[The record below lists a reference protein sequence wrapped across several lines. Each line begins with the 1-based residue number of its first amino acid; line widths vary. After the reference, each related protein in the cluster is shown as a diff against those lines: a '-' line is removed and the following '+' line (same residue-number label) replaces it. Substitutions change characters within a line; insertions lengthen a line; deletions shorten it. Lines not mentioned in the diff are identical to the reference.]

1 MKEERNSKREGVTH
15 GLSKYLHALGACTD
29 SSKNHFIFPATTA
42 TPITHDNTQLT
53 LKSQRTTACHYL
65 HNYSS
70 QALLRSPNSSFL

>member
-1 MKEERNSKREGVTH
+1 MYGFFQ
-15 GLSKYLHALGACTD
+15 
-29 SSKNHFIFPATTA
+29 NHIIFPATTA

-70 QALLRSPNSSFL
+70 QALLRSPNNCFL